1 MSKPTKLSRMEL
13 IGALFALFVAIVL
26 QIIVWRINHRFL
38 ADAQYIVIVIEVA
51 LGLILALTSSIR
63 SLRGRALQHAAA
75 TILIGLITLANFTSL
90 AFVIYAL
97 ISGSDIKG
105 IELLGSALAIFV
117 TNVIVFA
124 LWYWEIDSPAL
135 TNRRWTKSDKD
146 FQFTQQD
153 APRDFPDW
161 RPSFPDYLYVSITN
175 AINFAAADSKPLT
188 IQAKALMGTQ
198 ALISVFTLALVI
210 ARSVSI
216 LGQS

>member
-1 MSKPTKLSRMEL
+1 MSEPTKLSKIEL
-13 IGALFALFVAIVL
+13 TEALSALFVAIAL

-51 LGLILALTSSIR
+51 LGLMLALTSSIK

-75 TILIGLITLANFTSL
+75 TVLIGLITLANFTSL

-153 APRDFPDW
+153 APRDFPSW
-161 RPSFPDYLYVSITN
+161 RPAFLDYLYVSVTN
-175 AINFAAADSKPLT
+175 AINFAPADTKPLT
-188 IQAKALMGTQ
+188 TQAKALMGTQ